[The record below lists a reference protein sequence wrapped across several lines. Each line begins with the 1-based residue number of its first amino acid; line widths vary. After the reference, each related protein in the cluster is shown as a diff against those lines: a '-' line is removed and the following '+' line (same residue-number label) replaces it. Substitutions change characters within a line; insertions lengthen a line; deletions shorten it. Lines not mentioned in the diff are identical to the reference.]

1 MRARVGVDI
10 FTSTFFFIFAVA
22 LAGSCLRFFTDSL
35 DMREVTDETWQV
47 QFYPVKGM
55 MVLGAIF
62 LIFAG
67 LSKFIKD
74 VRLFVRPAGSEA
86 R

>member
-1 MRARVGVDI
+1 
-10 FTSTFFFIFAVA
+10 
-22 LAGSCLRFFTDSL
+22 
-35 DMREVTDETWQV
+35 MREVTEETWQI
-47 QFYPVKGM
+47 QTYPVKGM

-67 LSKFIKD
+67 LSKLIKD
-74 VRLFVRPAGSEA
+74 IQLFRSFSGGEA